1 MKKIVLTYGILAG
14 AINAG
19 MAYALTTVFGDE
31 LMHANAEWVG
41 YTVMI
46 IALAMIFVGVK
57 QYRDRELGGV
67 IKFGRAF
74 LVGLYIALVASV
86 IYVGVW
92 EIYMNTEGEDFIE
105 EYTSSYITQME
116 EDGATPAEIKEV
128 EAEMDYYKEIYR
140 KPLLRMLVTLSEIL
154 PVGLIIALI
163 SAAVLRNNKLIPPER
178 PTGTTDPEG
187 PKTP

>member
-57 QYRDRELGGV
+57 QYRDHELGGV

-92 EIYMNTEGEDFIE
+92 EIYMNTAGGDFME
-105 EYTSSYITQME
+105 EYTTSYISQME
-116 EDGATPAEIKEV
+116 ENGASAAEIS
-128 EAEMDYYKEIYR
+128 EAETEMEYYKEMYR
-140 KPLLRMLVTLSEIL
+140 NPLLRMLITLSEIL

-163 SAAVLRNNKLIPPER
+163 SAAVLRNNKIVPPEQ
-178 PTGTTDPEG
+178 PADGEVPGKAENS
-187 PKTP
+187 